1 MNYILASKSPR
12 RREYLTQMGIPFTVK
27 TAETDETLPHGI
39 TPREGVELLARRK
52 AEAVAPLVSASDTV
66 IAADTLVELDGKP
79 LGKPRDADEARE
91 MLRALSHSSH
101 TVHTGVAVLRDGV
114 MLSAAET
121 TTVYFRAISST
132 EIDDYVA
139 SGEPLDKAGAYGIQ
153 GRASVF
159 VERIEGNLDNVV
171 GLPCGLLGDMLAKM
185 GGADE

>member
-12 RREYLTQMGIPFTVK
+12 RHEYLTRMGIPFTVL
-27 TAETDETLPHGI
+27 TADTDETLPTGI

-52 AEAVAPLVSASDTV
+52 AEAVAPLVSPSETV

-79 LGKPRDADEARE
+79 LGKPADADEAKA
-91 MLRALSHSSH
+91 MLRALSGSAH
-101 TVHTGVAVLRDGV
+101 TVHTGVAVLRGKKI
-114 MLSAAET
+114 LSAAET
-121 TTVYFRAISST
+121 TTVFFRTLTASD
-132 EIDDYVA
+132 IDDYVA

-171 GLPCGLLGDMLAKM
+171 GLPCKLLGAMLTEIE
-185 GGADE
+185 DSHE

>member
-12 RREYLTQMGIPFTVK
+12 RREYLTQMGIPFTVR
-27 TAETDETLPHGI
+27 TAETDETLPAGV

-52 AEAVAPLVSASDTV
+52 AEAVAALVSSGDTV

-79 LGKPRDADEARE
+79 LGKPADEGEARE
-91 MLRALSHSSH
+91 MLSALSGSAH
-101 TVHTGVAVLRDGV
+101 TVHTGVAVLRGRRL
-114 MLSAAET
+114 LSAAET
-121 TTVYFRAISST
+121 TTVCFRVLSDA
-132 EIDDYVA
+132 EIDGYVA

-153 GRASVF
+153 GRAAAF

-171 GLPCGLLGDMLAKM
+171 GLPCGLLRRMLAEI